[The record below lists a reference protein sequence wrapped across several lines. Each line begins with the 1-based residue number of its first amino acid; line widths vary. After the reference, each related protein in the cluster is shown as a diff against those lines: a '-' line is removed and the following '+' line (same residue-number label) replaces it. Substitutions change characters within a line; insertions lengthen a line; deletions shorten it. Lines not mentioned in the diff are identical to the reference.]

1 MKEGKNRKREER
13 NGKKTRENR
22 ATWKEGAGLVSSYAA
37 VINTMNKNNSQREGL
52 IWHTGHK
59 TSLRKSRT
67 VAQGRN
73 QIQSAGGGLCATA
86 HPSSSVACVLIQFR
100 PTCPWV
106 TLPTVA

>member
-52 IWHTGHK
+52 I
-59 TSLRKSRT
+59 
-67 VAQGRN
+67 
-73 QIQSAGGGLCATA
+73 
-86 HPSSSVACVLIQFR
+86 
-100 PTCPWV
+100 
-106 TLPTVA
+106 